1 MRANDM
7 KRVLLLVLLIVSL
20 VELDWERN
28 RIYLL
33 SSLASI
39 ALVVWSELVRRRT
52 AERKLAGG
60 SRPTAEGVSPL
71 ACMAYAHPARHQADY
86 FEKVEPTAAPVEEEV
101 IMHNNSG

>member
-39 ALVVWSELVRRRT
+39 ALVVWSELVRRLT

-60 SRPTAEGVSPL
+60 ISTDR
-71 ACMAYAHPARHQADY
+71 
-86 FEKVEPTAAPVEEEV
+86 
-101 IMHNNSG
+101 

>member
-1 MRANDM
+1 M

-60 SRPTAEGVSPL
+60 ISTDR
-71 ACMAYAHPARHQADY
+71 
-86 FEKVEPTAAPVEEEV
+86 
-101 IMHNNSG
+101 